1 MSAGSVFYRG
11 FYLALAHSPMR
22 GTARAKPFGRV
33 EIVIYSAAL
42 PSGIFIFKKI
52 KLLLIFVTKYNL
64 NVTILVVVTKRFINL
79 AYIHANLTLQKNLMS
94 YRGSQDN
101 AGL

>member
-1 MSAGSVFYRG
+1 M
-11 FYLALAHSPMR
+11 
-22 GTARAKPFGRV
+22 
-33 EIVIYSAAL
+33 EIVVYSAAL
-42 PSGIFIFKKI
+42 QSGIFIFKKI

-64 NVTILVVVTKRFINL
+64 NVTILVVLTKRFINL